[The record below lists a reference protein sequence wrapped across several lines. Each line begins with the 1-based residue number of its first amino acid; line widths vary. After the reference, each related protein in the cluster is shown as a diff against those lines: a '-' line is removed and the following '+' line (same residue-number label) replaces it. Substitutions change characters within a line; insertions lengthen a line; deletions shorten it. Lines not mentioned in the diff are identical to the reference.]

1 MTAFHAEVVDRVDED
16 VVDMPEMTRI
26 TLSYDPFIGRMKNG
40 LYNTEQQQRHDSWLL
55 RAQQAAVEATESDAY
70 RRHLDEWL
78 WQAISTMRQFT
89 FDPTLGTYGA
99 EAFQKEPNIY
109 YKLAKRQPSQT
120 VHLIWRMLRDRQSKG
135 HRRIVVY
142 SESTVMLTIARNY
155 MAKAGHCGAL
165 FLFTGALNAQQRDIM
180 IKDFLSE
187 NNPKGVLFMSSAGAI
202 GTNICPGCDTMFVIG
217 DLPWN
222 NSDLQQAFGRVRR
235 ITQDKPVEIVVFEPR
250 RSVTSAILSQHEDKR
265 ERLEK
270 AMRDEDWTNFS
281 SDVDERWRQ
290 MADLTM
296 NLTTLDSEGNYK
308 MTKEM
313 DQLLEDWKEACDQAD
328 AAGNPRPAKP
338 AACNMPEAK
347 LADDIALPPVSYP
360 VMGFV
365 EPSSDVEDESDDA
378 EAEEEA
384 LTKMF
389 QLSKMAGKRA
399 KPMVDQTEE
408 GKKKLEQRLKT
419 LKQIASVD
427 GNKKKKKKTAA
438 AAAASSADAETS
450 EEEEEMEEQEDE
462 EKSDSEESFVV
473 SDDEEEAEDEAL
485 SSDDDDDEDYDRE
498 DAGVR
503 ACVCVCE

>member
-1 MTAFHAEVVDRVDED
+1 M
-16 VVDMPEMTRI
+16 
-26 TLSYDPFIGRMKNG
+26 
-40 LYNTEQQQRHDSWLL
+40 
-55 RAQQAAVEATESDAY
+55 
-70 RRHLDEWL
+70 
-78 WQAISTMRQFT
+78 
-89 FDPTLGTYGA
+89 
-99 EAFQKEPNIY
+99 
-109 YKLAKRQPSQT
+109 
-120 VHLIWRMLRDRQSKG
+120 HLIWRMLRDRQSKG

-365 EPSSDVEDESDDA
+365 ELSSDVEDESDDA

-450 EEEEEMEEQEDE
+450 GRGRGDGRAGGRG
-462 EKSDSEESFVV
+462 EKRLGRVIR
-473 SDDEEEAEDEAL
+473 
-485 SSDDDDDEDYDRE
+485 RE
-498 DAGVR
+498 RRRRRGGGRSAVFGR
-503 ACVCVCE
+503 RRRGGLRPRGRRCACVCVCV